1 VGGVRGTSLPET
13 PSCMSSGNINFPE
26 WWKYIRGKEK
36 II

>member
-1 VGGVRGTSLPET
+1 MIFGGVEEPPCT
-13 PSCMSSGNINFPE
+13 PCMSSGNINFPE